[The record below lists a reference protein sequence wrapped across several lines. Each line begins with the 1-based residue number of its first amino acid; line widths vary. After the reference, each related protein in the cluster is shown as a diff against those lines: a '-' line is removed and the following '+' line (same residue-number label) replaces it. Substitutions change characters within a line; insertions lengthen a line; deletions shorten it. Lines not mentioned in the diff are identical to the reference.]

1 MPKKLLNKTDLKP
14 LPKGFKRV
22 LTKKTLKLPALTLV
36 MMMLALGLSSSNS
49 TNIQRILVPRH

>member
-22 LTKKTLKLPALTLV
+22 LTKKNTKA
-36 MMMLALGLSSSNS
+36 SS
-49 TNIQRILVPRH
+49 TNPSYDDVSTRT